1 MGIAVKVR
9 LGPMILSLFPE
20 SVKDPARPYNNGPMG
35 LSSRAAELR
44 PSPTL
49 AIEAKAKAMRAAGQD
64 VLSLSA
70 GEPDFD
76 TPEHIK
82 AAAAAAMKAGF
93 TKYTPASGIPELKA
107 AVAKHVKAG
116 QGLDYDPKQVV
127 IGCGAKHV
135 IANAITALV
144 DVGDEV
150 LIPAPFWVSY
160 PAMVRLAG
168 GTPRIVY
175 ADGETRIWNPD
186 EAYLTPVEAGYK
198 LSPAALAKG
207 LNAKTKMVILNAPSN
222 PTGIVYTPAEFEG
235 LAAVLR
241 KFPHAW
247 ILSDEIYDCLVYVG
261 VAKSIAAVAPDLKPR
276 VILVN
281 GVSKTFAMTGW
292 RIGWA
297 LGAAEVIGA
306 IGNLQS
312 QTTSNPTSIAQ
323 KAALAA
329 LEGPQDSVAKMHAEF
344 AKRRLLIAEG
354 LSKIPGFRVAPADGA
369 FYAFP
374 DVRGVWE
381 NQPAV
386 RRLGLDPAKGPKGFS
401 AALAGHFLEAAKVA
415 MVPGGEFGLECHL
428 RLSFA
433 TSPEIISQAV
443 SRISDAVS
451 TLVKG

>member
-1 MGIAVKVR
+1 M
-9 LGPMILSLFPE
+9 
-20 SVKDPARPYNNGPMG
+20 N

-49 AIEAKAKAMRAAGQD
+49 AIEAKAKAMRAAGED

-82 AAAAAAMKAGF
+82 GAAAAAMKAGF

-107 AVAKHVKAG
+107 AVAKDARVR
-116 QGLDYDPKQVV
+116 QGLDYEPNQVV
-127 IGCGAKHV
+127 IACGAKHV
-135 IANAITALV
+135 IANAICALV

-186 EAYLTPVEAGYK
+186 EAYLTPPNAGYK
-198 LSPAALAKG
+198 LAPSVLRKG
-207 LNAKTKMVILNAPSN
+207 LNAKTKLLVLNAPSN
-222 PTGIVYTPAEFEG
+222 PTGIVYTPAELGE
-235 LAAVLR
+235 LAGVLR
-241 KFPHAW
+241 EFPNCW
-247 ILSDEIYDCLVYVG
+247 VLSDEIYDCLVYTG
-261 VAKSIAAVAPDLKPR
+261 EAKSIVAVAPDLKGR
-276 VILVN
+276 ALVVN

-297 LGAAEVIGA
+297 LGPADVIGA

-329 LEGPQDSVAKMHAEF
+329 LEGPRDSVAKMFAEF
-344 AKRRLLIAEG
+344 AKRRVLIAEG
-354 LSKIPGFRVAPADGA
+354 LNRIPGFRVAPADGA

-374 DVRGVWE
+374 DVRGLWE
-381 NQPAV
+381 NASV
-386 RRLGLDPAKGPKGFS
+386 ARKLGLDPAKGPKGFS
-401 AALAGHFLEAAKVA
+401 AALSSFFLEHAKVA
-415 MVPGGEFGLECHL
+415 MVPGAEFGLECHL

-433 TSPEIISQAV
+433 TSSDIISKACA
-443 SRISDAVS
+443 RMLDAVT
-451 TLVKG
+451 TLMKG

>member
-1 MGIAVKVR
+1 M
-9 LGPMILSLFPE
+9 S
-20 SVKDPARPYNNGPMG
+20 

-49 AIEAKAKAMRAAGQD
+49 AIEAKAKAMRAAGVD
-64 VLSLSA
+64 VVSLSA

-82 AAAAAAMKAGF
+82 AAAAAAIKAGF

-107 AVAKHVKAG
+107 AVAKHVKAS
-116 QGLDYDPKQVV
+116 QGLEYEPKQVV

-144 DVGDEV
+144 DVHDEV

-186 EAYLTPVEAGYK
+186 EAYLTPVAAGYK
-198 LSPAALAKG
+198 LNPASLAKG

-222 PTGIVYTPAEFEG
+222 PTGIVYTPAELEG

-241 KFPHAW
+241 EFPKTW
-247 ILSDEIYDCLVYVG
+247 ILSDEIYDCLVYAG
-261 VAKSIAAVAPDLKPR
+261 EAKSIAAVAPDLKGR
-276 VILVN
+276 VLLVN

-297 LGAAEVIGA
+297 LGSEHVIGA

-329 LEGPQDSVAKMHAEF
+329 LEGPKDSVAAMFAEF
-344 AKRRLLIAEG
+344 KKRRLLIAEG

-374 DVRGVWE
+374 DVRGLFE
-381 NQPAV
+381 NPSVASKLGFKPGQP
-386 RRLGLDPAKGPKGFS
+386 PKGFS
-401 AALAGHFLEAAKVA
+401 SALASHFLESAKVA

-433 TSPEIISQAV
+433 TSADNITKAV
-443 SRISDAVS
+443 SRMSESVS
-451 TLVKG
+451 GLMKA